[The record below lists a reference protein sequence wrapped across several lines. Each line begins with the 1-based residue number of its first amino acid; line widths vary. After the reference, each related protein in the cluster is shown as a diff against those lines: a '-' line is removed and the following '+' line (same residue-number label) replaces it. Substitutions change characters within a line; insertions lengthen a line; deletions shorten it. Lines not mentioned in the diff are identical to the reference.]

1 MRRPSGRDGKRSE
14 RTGSPLAAVAHLVA
28 LHAGEMVTTG
38 TITTVRSVRAGETW
52 QSEIGGIALPGLTI
66 DFLE

>member
-1 MRRPSGRDGKRSE
+1 LLGKQSE
-14 RTGSPLAAVAHLVA
+14 YAP

-38 TITTVRSVRAGETW
+38 TITTARSVHAGEMW
-52 QSEIGGIALPGLTI
+52 QSELEGIALRGLTI